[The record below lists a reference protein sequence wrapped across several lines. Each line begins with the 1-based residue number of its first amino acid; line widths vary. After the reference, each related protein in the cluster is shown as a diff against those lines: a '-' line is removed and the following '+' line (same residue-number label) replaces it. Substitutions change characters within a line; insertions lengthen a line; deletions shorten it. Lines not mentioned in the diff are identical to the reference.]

1 MKTNMHLIITAKLK
15 LIDIKMTVTK
25 EREGRGGKIC
35 CCEN

>member
-15 LIDIKMTVTK
+15 LIDIKMTMTK
-25 EREGRGGKIC
+25 EREGGSKIC